1 MLIEG
6 VFVISF
12 LPILMG
18 DVRVECALPMQSLHE
33 RPPLLN
39 LSLSFAF
46 LNNPSK
52 FTFKLRVQP
61 FALRQERSF

>member
-1 MLIEG
+1 MLIKG

-33 RPPLLN
+33 RPPLRN
-39 LSLSFAF
+39 QKRKGSNAK
-46 LNNPSK
+46 P
-52 FTFKLRVQP
+52 FTD
-61 FALRQERSF
+61 